1 MVRREASPQKGD
13 LQCIYCCLPCIV
25 CCMCVEKILQSFCVG
40 ALWICVKTQKC
51 FEFIGNKM
59 KRKNVKIKNE
69 ENTNEENTN
78 EENK

>member
-1 MVRREASPQKGD
+1 MST
-13 LQCIYCCLPCIV
+13 
-25 CCMCVEKILQSFCVG
+25 EKILQSLCVG
-40 ALWICVKTQKC
+40 TLWICMKTQQC

-69 ENTNEENTN
+69 EIKN